1 MLTDEEKKILRET
14 WRLVVPIMDTA
25 GDLFYRRLFELQPA
39 YRQLFTQDMEAQKRK
54 LMSMLAFVVRTS
66 DWAEASWAEDV
77 NRDDDLF
84 LVVLALGRRHA
95 MLYKVPEEAFPVVEE
110 ALLWTLNM
118 GLGQAFTAE
127 ARAAWAKLYALLSAT
142 MLMGARQA
150 GAEAAA

>member
-1 MLTDEEKKILRET
+1 MLTEDEKRILRES

-39 YRQLFTQDMEAQKRK
+39 YRKLFSDDMAGQKRK
-54 LMSMLAFVVRTS
+54 LMAMLAFAVRTA
-66 DWAEASWAEDV
+66 DWAEESWAQEV
-77 NRDDDLF
+77 TRDDDLF

-95 MLYKVPEEAFPVVEE
+95 LLYKVPEEAYPTVGE

-127 ARAAWAKLYALLSAT
+127 VQAVWAKLYGLLCAT
-142 MLMGARQA
+142 MLLGARQA
-150 GAEAAA
+150 DATPA

>member
-1 MLTDEEKKILRET
+1 MLTEDEKRILRES

-25 GDLFYRRLFELQPA
+25 GDLFYRRLFELEPG
-39 YRQLFTQDMEAQKRK
+39 YRKLFSEDMAAQKRK
-54 LMSMLAFVVRTS
+54 LMSMLSFAVRTA
-66 DWAEASWAEDV
+66 DWSEEKWSQEV
-77 NRDDDLF
+77 TTDDDLF

-95 MLYKVPEEAFPVVEE
+95 LLYKVPEEAFPTVRE

-127 ARAAWAKLYALLSAT
+127 ARAAWSKLYNLMSST

-150 GAEAAA
+150 ATEAA